1 MLQSKHKNVKD
12 VFTA

>member
-12 VFTA
+12 VFTT